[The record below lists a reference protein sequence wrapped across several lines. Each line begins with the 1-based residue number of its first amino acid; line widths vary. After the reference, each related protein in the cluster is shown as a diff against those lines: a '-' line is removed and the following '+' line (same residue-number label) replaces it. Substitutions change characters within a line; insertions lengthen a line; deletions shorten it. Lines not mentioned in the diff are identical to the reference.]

1 MIEENYESRMKY
13 EHVVRPLSLILLPRG
28 ISVKGKQNKIEKG
41 ANIIVANH
49 PTDVADVAALVRLY
63 RKQLYFIANS
73 DHFYPSKL
81 NWHIRK
87 QIKRNYHIL
96 SPFLLPITSLVI
108 YKSFLNSCSRYIKEI
123 GSIPIDVH
131 GNGIYNGDF
140 VRISKQRL
148 LDNLPLVFLQFNLRN
163 ALRNV
168 PSEYD
173 PTNKEIK
180 PFLIGAPKLA
190 LKVFEEY
197 NIDVPI
203 TPISIKG
210 TSKFSVAPIKVNIG
224 ESIYPSAY
232 VNKEKP
238 AEFLRQDLEKKVVE
252 LYHKF

>member
-1 MIEENYESRMKY
+1 MTKENYESRMKY
-13 EHVVRPLSLILLPRG
+13 EHVIRPLSLILLPRG
-28 ISVKGKQNKIEKG
+28 ISVKGRQNKIEKG

-63 RKQLYFIANS
+63 PKQLYFIANS

-87 QIKRNYHIL
+87 QIKRNYSIL
-96 SPFLLPITSLVI
+96 SPFLLPITSSVI
-108 YKSFLNSCSRYIKEI
+108 YKSFLNSFSRSIKEI
-123 GSIPIDVH
+123 GSIPIDVR
-131 GNGIYNGDF
+131 GNSMGNGDF
-140 VRISKQRL
+140 IRISKQYL

-163 ALRNV
+163 A

-180 PFLIGAPKLA
+180 PFLMGAPKLA

-197 NIDVPI
+197 NMDIPI

-210 TSKFSVAPIKVNIG
+210 TSKFSMAPIKMNIG
-224 ESIYPSAY
+224 APIYPSAY
-232 VNKEKP
+232 INKEKP

-252 LYHKF
+252 LYHEF

>member
-1 MIEENYESRMKY
+1 MSKENYESRLKY
-13 EHVVRPLSLILLPRG
+13 EHVIRPLSLILLPRG
-28 ISVKGKQNKIEKG
+28 ISVKGKQNKIEEG

-63 RKQLYFIANS
+63 QKQLYFITNS

-87 QIKRNYHIL
+87 QIKRNCSIF
-96 SPFLLPITSLVI
+96 SPFLLPITSSVV
-108 YKSFLNSCSRYIKEI
+108 YKSFLNFFSKSIKEI
-123 GSIPIDVH
+123 GSIPIDVR

-140 VRISKQRL
+140 IRISKQNL
-148 LDNLPLVFLQFNLRN
+148 LDNLPLVFLQFNLKN
-163 ALRNV
+163 IY
-168 PSEYD
+168 SEYD

-197 NIDVPI
+197 NMNIPI

-224 ESIYPSAY
+224 TSIYPSTY

-252 LYHKF
+252 LYHEF